1 MARRLKE
8 LKDVRRYLANLI
20 NRVEAGQVA
29 PEKASKLTYVA
40 SALVRVI
47 EAMALHGLD
56 ERLAAL
62 EERHKCPGNES

>member
-20 NRVEAGQVA
+20 NRVEAGQVP
-29 PEKASKLTYVA
+29 PEMGSKLTYIA

-47 EAMALHGLD
+47 ESMDLRGLD

-62 EERHKCPGNES
+62 EERHRCHGSE